1 MPVRRKIP
9 RQAVEAAPTS
19 LAVAPRTSSGDLREP
34 SGEPHKIVDRIVR
47 PTKSLPWFLSLIRR
61 DLAKFLWG
69 RQPASE
75 IQFVGE
81 KNEIEI
87 YISAMDAV
95 RCFSFRYAYNN
106 ARRRDRIP

>member
-1 MPVRRKIP
+1 
-9 RQAVEAAPTS
+9 
-19 LAVAPRTSSGDLREP
+19 VAPRTSSGELPEP
-34 SGEPHKIVDRIVR
+34 SGEPQKIDDRIVR
-47 PTKSLPWFLSLIRR
+47 LTKSLPWFLSLIRH
-61 DLAKFLWG
+61 DLARFLWR

-75 IQFVGE
+75 IHLIGE

-106 ARRRDRIP
+106 TRRRDRIPQSDHQSRRRNLSISGLRTTG